1 MDLNETYKRVQNAFA
16 ENFTLAGL
24 KTLIIAW
31 AVFIIILT
39 LLLDNVWLL
48 AGIAAYEMLP

>member
-1 MDLNETYKRVQNAFA
+1 MNLDDTYKRVQNAFA
-16 ENFTLAGL
+16 ENFTRAGL
-24 KTLIIAW
+24 KALIIAW
-31 AVFIIILT
+31 ALFIIILT